1 MDSKV
6 ENNILAVRLYA
17 GENFIKEL
25 SEAFRNTEKNTG
37 IVLSAAGMMKDAKL
51 GYFMGGGEYRENVF
65 SIPREIV
72 SLTGNLVSS
81 SDGFFGHLHV
91 SLADDDGKV
100 VGGHLHRAM
109 VHGTGEV
116 FVYICDMN
124 ITRKMEEETK
134 LKGLK
139 L

>member
-1 MDSKV
+1 MKSKV
-6 ENNILAVRLYA
+6 KENILAVRMYA
-17 GENFIKEL
+17 GENFLTEL
-25 SEAFRNTEKNTG
+25 SEAFKQASKNTG
-37 IVLSAAGMMKDAKL
+37 IIMSAAGMLKEIKL

-65 SIPREIV
+65 QIPREIV
-72 SLTGNLVSS
+72 SLTGNIINSE
-81 SDGFFGHLHV
+81 DGFFSHLHV

-100 VGGHLHRAM
+100 IGGHLHKAV

-116 FVYICDMN
+116 FIYLADMD
-124 ITRKMEEETK
+124 ITRQTEEETK